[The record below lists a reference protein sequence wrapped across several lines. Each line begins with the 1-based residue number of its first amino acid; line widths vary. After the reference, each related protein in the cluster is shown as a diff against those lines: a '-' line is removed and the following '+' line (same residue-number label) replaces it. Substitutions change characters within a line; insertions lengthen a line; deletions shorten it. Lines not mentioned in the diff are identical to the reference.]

1 MLLWDMRGTASVNK
15 RIFSAILTVA
25 VCTGIVKLAGLA
37 KVVAVAGRF
46 GTRDELDAYLV
57 AFLLPAFLAE
67 AVAGS
72 LAASLVPVFV
82 EVRERS
88 GPGAAARLL
97 ASATKALLAVT
108 ATLAAL
114 LALFAPIWIAWLAS
128 GFGGPKAALTV
139 SLLRVMAPVA
149 IFSGVTSVWRSILNT
164 SEHFVLAATVPVLT
178 PLAIMIWMF
187 AGAKT
192 LGIYALALGTVS
204 GAALEWA
211 VVAGGLRAT
220 GLPLGLAW
228 HGIDPALAQVFRQS
242 APMMGV
248 MLLMGAS
255 GIVSRSMAAALGLGS
270 VSVFDYGVRLVAF
283 FTAMGPAVVSTAVF
297 PHFARMAA
305 QADWR
310 ALRHA
315 LKTLLGALLLGGI
328 PVTVVLVVFSPPL
341 VRAFLERG
349 AFSGADTQVVA
360 QVQRLSL
367 LQIPFS
373 LLAAPIARLMCSL
386 KANVELFCAA
396 VIHLTASVV
405 LAYVLRRY
413 MGVPGIALAT
423 TLVAAIYVSYLWLV
437 LQSRLKSREKQSAVE
452 AGVQA

>member
-1 MLLWDMRGTASVNK
+1 
-15 RIFSAILTVA
+15 
-25 VCTGIVKLAGLA
+25 
-37 KVVAVAGRF
+37 
-46 GTRDELDAYLV
+46 
-57 AFLLPAFLAE
+57 
-67 AVAGS
+67 
-72 LAASLVPVFV
+72 V

-108 ATLAAL
+108 AILAAL
-114 LALFAPIWIAWLAS
+114 LALFAPVWIAWLAA

-149 IFSGVTSVWRSILNT
+149 IFGGVASVWRSILNT
-164 SEHFVLAATVPVLT
+164 SEHFVLAATVPVVT
-178 PLAIMIWMF
+178 PLSIMIWMF
-187 AGAKT
+187 AGAQT
-192 LGIYALALGTVS
+192 LGIYAVALGTVS
-204 GAALEWA
+204 GAALELA
-211 VVAGGLRAT
+211 LVAGGLRAT

-242 APMMGV
+242 APMLGV
-248 MLLMGAS
+248 MLLMGSS

-305 QADWR
+305 QSDWP
-310 ALRHA
+310 ALRHS
-315 LKTLLGALLLGGI
+315 LKTLLSTLLLGSI
-328 PVTVVLVVFSPPL
+328 PVTVALVLFSPPL
-341 VRAFLERG
+341 VRAFLQRG

-367 LQIPFS
+367 LQIPFI

-386 KANVELFCAA
+386 KANNVLLRAA
-396 VIHLTASVV
+396 VIYLTASVA
-405 LAYVLRRY
+405 LTYVLRRI
-413 MGVPGIALAT
+413 MGLPGIALAT
-423 TLVAAIYVSYLWLV
+423 AMVAAIYFFYLWFV